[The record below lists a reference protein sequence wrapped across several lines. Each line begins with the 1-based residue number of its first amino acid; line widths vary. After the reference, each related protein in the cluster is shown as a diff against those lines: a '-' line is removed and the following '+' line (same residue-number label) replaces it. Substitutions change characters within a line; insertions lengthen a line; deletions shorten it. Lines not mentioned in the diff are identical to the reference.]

1 VTMCVRRELAEDDL
15 GQGRH
20 QRARRR
26 LTDPAAPTFLLAT
39 CLVIAQVVSS
49 DVLAWATFAGLA
61 GYSLSGS
68 V

>member
-1 VTMCVRRELAEDDL
+1 MHKEFAKDDL

-20 QRARRR
+20 QRARQR
-26 LTDPAAPTFLLAT
+26 LTDPAVPALLLTT

-49 DVLAWATFAGLA
+49 EVLAWATFAGLA

>member
-1 VTMCVRRELAEDDL
+1 MHKELAESDL
-15 GQGRH
+15 GESRP
-20 QRARRR
+20 QRARQY
-26 LTDPAAPTFLLAT
+26 LTDPAAPTLLLAT
-39 CLVIAQVVSS
+39 CLVAAQVVSS

>member
-1 VTMCVRRELAEDDL
+1 MHEELAEGDL
-15 GQGRH
+15 GQGRP
-20 QRARRR
+20 QRARQC
-26 LTDPAAPTFLLAT
+26 LTDPAAPTLLLAT
-39 CLVIAQVVSS
+39 CLVVAQVVSS

>member
-1 VTMCVRRELAEDDL
+1 MQKDLAGDDL
-15 GQGRH
+15 GQGRR

-26 LTDPAAPTFLLAT
+26 LTDPAAPTLLLAT
-39 CLVIAQVVSS
+39 CLVAAQVASS

>member
-1 VTMCVRRELAEDDL
+1 MHEELAEGDL
-15 GQGRH
+15 GRP
-20 QRARRR
+20 QRARRY
-26 LTDPAAPTFLLAT
+26 LTDPAAPALLLAA
-39 CLVIAQVVSS
+39 CLVVAHLVSS

>member
-1 VTMCVRRELAEDDL
+1 MHEELAEDGL
-15 GQGRH
+15 ARGRR

-26 LTDPAAPTFLLAT
+26 LTDPAAPTLLLAA
-39 CLVIAQVVSS
+39 CLVVAEAAPS